1 MKLNCSR
8 IEWRFYMFLSFYWTL
23 SHKHI
28 IMQLRMV
35 KNANQATILSVGSR
49 STTTCLVGLSH
60 GSSRILHSSDILG
73 IGTPWSPRGAV
84 TDDGWLSSSNGLCTK
99 VKLPVICTCFVIC
112 SVIGEPSAPTMLSAN
127 WMGARSSSSINPVSH
142 CVTTSANPVRWEVWL
157 TNFYQQFN
165 LFISVHISSSPKQ

>member
-49 STTTCLVGLSH
+49 STTTCLVGLS
-60 GSSRILHSSDILG
+60 HSSDILG